1 MEQTDETVKQTNSFS
16 DPRFKEK
23 RKWQLAFRRYVLEK
37 ALSEKYAPYFGLDHQ
52 NIRHWFELQF
62 TEGLNWENFGSAWQF
77 DHIIPVAYFNFEV
90 EEDLYLCWNYINIR
104 VEAIMPDKS
113 KAERI
118 DTLVAKAY
126 FENLYNQTQF
136 SICKRM
142 LDKINQLEANSIQQ
156 NNQGVETFL
165 TNQKE
170 WLEQVATLTKEEF
183 ARFNEGTSIENLM
196 KERALLKKFG

>member
-1 MEQTDETVKQTNSFS
+1 
-16 DPRFKEK
+16 
-23 RKWQLAFRRYVLEK
+23 
-37 ALSEKYAPYFGLDHQ
+37 
-52 NIRHWFELQF
+52 
-62 TEGLNWENFGSAWQF
+62 
-77 DHIIPVAYFNFEV
+77 
-90 EEDLYLCWNYINIR
+90 
-104 VEAIMPDKS
+104 
-113 KAERI
+113 
-118 DTLVAKAY
+118 KAY

-142 LDKINQLEANSIQQ
+142 LDKINLLEVNSIQQ

-183 ARFNEGTSIENLM
+183 ARFNEGASIEDLM